1 MFSEKELKAQMVRK
15 GFTQEQLAK
24 EIGIST
30 KTLNLKI
37 KSGNFKISE
46 AQAIANVLG
55 IEDLSP
61 IFFAEVVT

>member
-1 MFSEKELKAQMVRK
+1 MFSAKELKAQMARR

-46 AQAIANVLG
+46 AQAIANVLS
-55 IEDLSP
+55 IDDLST
-61 IFFAEVVT
+61 IFFAEKVT